1 MMDKCEK
8 CGKPLLKETLEKC
21 VNAVCELAIKAI
33 GDTKDKLNGK
43 LNHLKV

>member
-1 MMDKCEK
+1 MEKCDK

-21 VNAVCELAIKAI
+21 VNAVCESAIKAI

-43 LNHLKV
+43 LNHLKL